1 MYLHLY
7 ICMYMYI
14 HSVLGDVIKCLGDHG
29 RKNTGIY
36 EKPSTSQNYVPY
48 RNSTLT
54 MILKESLGGNA
65 YTVMLSC
72 VSPSS
77 YDYEETLSTLKYA
90 DRAKRCVELVYIS
103 NVYTYRSIYW

>member
-1 MYLHLY
+1 M
-7 ICMYMYI
+7 
-14 HSVLGDVIKCLGDHG
+14 LGDVIKCLGDHG
-29 RKNTGIY
+29 RKTGMY
-36 EKPSTSQNYVPY
+36 DKPSTSQNYVPY

-90 DRAKRCVELVYIS
+90 DRAKRCVYKCALIM
-103 NVYTYRSIYW
+103 YTYNIYCVYL

>member
-1 MYLHLY
+1 M
-7 ICMYMYI
+7 
-14 HSVLGDVIKCLGDHG
+14 LGDVIKCLGDHG
-29 RKNTGIY
+29 RKNKDLTD
-36 EKPSTSQNYVPY
+36 KPSTAQNYVPY

-90 DRAKRCVELVYIS
+90 DRAKRYVYL
-103 NVYTYRSIYW
+103 

>member
-1 MYLHLY
+1 MH
-7 ICMYMYI
+7 IF
-14 HSVLGDVIKCLGDHG
+14 SVLGDVIKCLGDHG
-29 RKNTGIY
+29 RKNTGMS

-54 MILKESLGGNA
+54 MLLKESLGGNA

-90 DRAKRCVELVYIS
+90 DRAKRCVYKCALIM
-103 NVYTYRSIYW
+103 YTYNIYCVYL